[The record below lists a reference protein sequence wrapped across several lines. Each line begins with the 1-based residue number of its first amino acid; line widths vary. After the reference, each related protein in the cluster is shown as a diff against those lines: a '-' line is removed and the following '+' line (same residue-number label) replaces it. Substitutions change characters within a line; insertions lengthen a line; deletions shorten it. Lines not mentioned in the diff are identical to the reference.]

1 MKNFKEISELYGDS
15 QFRSSRGMR
24 APALQYTEPGD
35 LSQALNFALDNL
47 KLALDKANNP
57 ERYAE
62 KFSRSVSGLI
72 DNIERITK
80 SLEKMK

>member
-24 APALQYTEPGD
+24 VPALQYTEPGD

-62 KFSRSVSGLI
+62 KFSKSVPGLI
-72 DNIERITK
+72 DSIERITR
-80 SLEKMK
+80 SLEKMQ

>member
-1 MKNFKEISELYGDS
+1 MKNFKEITELYGDS

-47 KLALDKANNP
+47 KLALI
-57 ERYAE
+57 R
-62 KFSRSVSGLI
+62 LI
-72 DNIERITK
+72 IQKDMQKNFQK
-80 SLEKMK
+80 VCLV

>member
-62 KFSRSVSGLI
+62 KFSKSVPGLI
-72 DNIERITK
+72 DSIERITK

>member
-24 APALQYTEPGD
+24 VPALQYTEPGD

-62 KFSRSVSGLI
+62 KFSKSVPGLI
-72 DNIERITK
+72 DSIERITR

>member
-24 APALQYTEPGD
+24 VPALQYTEPGD

-62 KFSRSVSGLI
+62 KFSKSVPGLI
-72 DNIERITK
+72 DSIERITR
-80 SLEKMK
+80 SLERMK

>member
-1 MKNFKEISELYGDS
+1 MKNYKEISELYGDS

-24 APALQYTEPGD
+24 VPALQYTEPGD

-62 KFSRSVSGLI
+62 KFSKSVPGLI
-72 DNIERITK
+72 DNIERIAK